1 MAEPLCIGYVVKRY
15 PRFSE
20 TFIVNE
26 ILAHERA
33 GVPVHIF
40 AVRRVNEPYFQSIL
54 GEVRSPVTYI
64 SDSTPKADGFWMT
77 MKSGAAN
84 LPGFWNALDTVQGA
98 STAEIQQA
106 VQLAIHAREA
116 GITHFH
122 AHFATIATRIAQLAA
137 HFAGIS
143 YSFTGHAKDIFHEN
157 VNPEYLREKMLK
169 ASAIVTVS
177 DFNLNWL
184 HAHFGDA
191 ARSVSRI
198 YNGLQLS
205 DFPYGAPTNRPRKI
219 IAVGRLVDKKGFDVL
234 IEACAILK
242 TSGVTFECDIIGE
255 GPQGERLRAMIEE
268 FALGEHVHLRGALPR
283 NQVVAAFREA
293 AVSVMPCVIAEDGD
307 RDGLPTV
314 LIESMALGT
323 PCVGTDVT
331 GIPEIVRN
339 GETGICVRQRDPQA
353 LADAL
358 QRLLNDPA
366 LRTQLAERGRALIEA
381 EFDVDRNAALL
392 RDLFS
397 AGLGTQLNSSAQ
409 PINDGLRAT
418 G

>member
-1 MAEPLCIGYVVKRY
+1 MVDPLHIGYVVKRY

-33 GVPVHIF
+33 GVPIHIF
-40 AVRRVNEPYFQSIL
+40 AVRRVNEPYFQPIL

-64 SDSTPKADGFWMT
+64 SDSAPKADGFWMT
-77 MKSGAAN
+77 MKSGAAS
-84 LPGFWNALDTVQGA
+84 LPGFWRALDGVQSA
-98 STAEIQQA
+98 DTADIQQA
-106 VQLAIHAREA
+106 VQLAIHAREL
-116 GITHFH
+116 GITHLH

-137 HFAGIS
+137 YFAGIS

-157 VNPEYLREKMLK
+157 VDPDVLREKMVK
-169 ASAIVTVS
+169 ASAVVTVS
-177 DFNLNWL
+177 DFNLDWL
-184 HAHFGDA
+184 HANHGIA
-191 ARSVSRI
+191 AHDVTRI

-205 DFPYGAPTNRPRKI
+205 DFPYEAPTDRPRKI
-219 IAVGRLVDKKGFDVL
+219 VAVGRLVEKKGFDVL
-234 IEACAILK
+234 IEACALLK
-242 TSGVTFECDIIGE
+242 AHGVPFECKIVGE
-255 GPQGERLRAMIEE
+255 GPQGEQLHAMIDRL
-268 FALGEHVHLRGALPR
+268 ALGEHVRLLGALPR
-283 NQVVAAFREA
+283 HQVIAAFREA

-314 LIESMALGT
+314 LIEAMALGT

-331 GIPEIVRN
+331 GIPEIVRD
-339 GETGICVRQRDPQA
+339 GETGLCVRPRDPEA

-358 QRLLNDPA
+358 ERLLGNPA

-381 EFDVDRNAALL
+381 EFDVDRNAAQL
-392 RDLFS
+392 RTLFGS
-397 AGLGTQLNSSAQ
+397 GVQTMSE
-409 PINDGLRAT
+409 GLRAI